1 MWEEAFLARLARKRE
16 LADQGHV
23 ELEDQLGPE
32 RDLGPAVRTG
42 LLKPAPPCCPL
53 QRYHGLVPSRK
64 GARYLDYCGEH
75 HLITVRAGQ
84 VPAFEAVLALDQ
96 HSGEVFVPSAPPLPF
111 GLEPAPPA
119 RPQRHG
125 KTAPLAYLANL
136 REEER
141 RSWLREGYS
150 DFEEIRAA
158 LSIPEEALL
167 ACGLFRHRIEGQDL
181 HALPLVPQG
190 LGEHFLLLVVPWDLL
205 FIKPD
210 MARALFLLIDRDRAA
225 EWTTTVAN
233 TGLPMGDA
241 WKVPARHP
249 LRRSAA

>member
-1 MWEEAFLARLARKRE
+1 MWEEAFLARLAHKRA
-16 LADQGHV
+16 LADLGHV
-23 ELEDQLGPE
+23 ELEDQLGAE

-53 QRYHGLVPSRK
+53 QRYQGHLPTRK

-84 VPAFEAVLALDQ
+84 VPAFESALALDPLP
-96 HSGEVFVPSAPPLPF
+96 SVVFVPPAPPLPF

-119 RPQRHG
+119 PLRQRG
-125 KTAPLAYLANL
+125 KSGPLADLTNL

-141 RSWLREGYS
+141 RCWLREGYT
-150 DFEEIRAA
+150 DFEEVRAA
-158 LSIPEEALL
+158 LSIPEELLL
-167 ACGLFRHRIEGQDL
+167 ASGLFRQRIEGRDL
-181 HALPLVPQG
+181 HALPLVPQR

-205 FIKPD
+205 FIKPE

-233 TGLPMGDA
+233 TALPMGDA